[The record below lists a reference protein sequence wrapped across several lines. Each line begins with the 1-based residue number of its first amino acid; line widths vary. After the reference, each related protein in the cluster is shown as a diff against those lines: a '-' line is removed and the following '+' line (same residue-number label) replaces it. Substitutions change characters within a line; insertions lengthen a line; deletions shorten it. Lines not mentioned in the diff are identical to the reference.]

1 MQKNAFTFVS
11 LVIGIAAFGTGTT
24 GTATIGNAEEAN
36 WSQFRGPNGNA
47 SSTANVPVRWSDEQN
62 LAWKTQLPG
71 RGASSPAIWG
81 DRIFLTAFSGFGESV
96 EQPGNKANLK
106 LHMLAIDRTA
116 GEIVWDK
123 SFAANESTQGFGKR
137 VADHGYA
144 TSTPATDGKA
154 VYAFFGVNGVVAYD
168 WDGKQMWRADVGTK
182 TAGFGS
188 AASPVIHGELV
199 IVNASIESQTVYA
212 FDKVTGKN
220 VWKIDG
226 VDRTWTS
233 ACIADVPGGSS
244 ELVINQKDILRGF
257 DPKTGK
263 QLWSCEGI
271 DDYVVPVPIFHDGV
285 VYCLGGRTNRCLAV
299 KLGGRGD
306 VTKSH
311 KLWQVNIGAN
321 VTSPV
326 YFDGHLYWASDKGI
340 QCCLNATNGEVV
352 YRERLPAKG
361 RIYASLI
368 RAGQHLYVST
378 RDQGVVVLKA
388 EPKYEQVA
396 VNLFASDKTL
406 LNASPAVAGQQ
417 LFLRTDAYLYCI
429 GE

>member
-1 MQKNAFTFVS
+1 MPKTIS
-11 LVIGIAAFGTGTT
+11 IIPLLVIA
-24 GTATIGNAEEAN
+24 TAPTVNADDAN

-47 SSTANVPVRWSDEQN
+47 TATTNVPVRWSDEQN

-81 DRIFLTAFSGFGESV
+81 DRIFLTAFTGFGESV
-96 EQPGNKANLK
+96 EQPGDKANLK
-106 LHMLAIDRTA
+106 LHVLAIDRNA

-123 SFAANESTQGFGKR
+123 SFAANDATQDFGKR

-144 TSTPATDGKA
+144 TSTPATDGKS

-168 WDGKQMWRADVGTK
+168 WDGNQMWRADVGTK

-188 AASPVIHGELV
+188 AASPVVHGELV
-199 IVNASIESQTVYA
+199 IVNASIESQTVFA
-212 FDKVTGKN
+212 FDKVTGKE
-220 VWKIDG
+220 VWKIEG
-226 VDRTWTS
+226 VERAWTS
-233 ACIADVPGGSS
+233 ACIADVPGESP

-257 DPKTGK
+257 NPKTGE

-271 DDYVVPVPIFHDGV
+271 HDYVVPVPVFHDGV
-285 VYCLGGRTNRCLAV
+285 VYCLGGRSNRCLAV

-311 KLWQVNIGAN
+311 KLWEVNIGAN

-340 QCCLNATNGEVV
+340 QCCLNATNGETV

-396 VNLFASDKTL
+396 INSFESDKTL
-406 LNASPAVAGQQ
+406 LNASPAVAGRQ

-429 GE
+429 AE